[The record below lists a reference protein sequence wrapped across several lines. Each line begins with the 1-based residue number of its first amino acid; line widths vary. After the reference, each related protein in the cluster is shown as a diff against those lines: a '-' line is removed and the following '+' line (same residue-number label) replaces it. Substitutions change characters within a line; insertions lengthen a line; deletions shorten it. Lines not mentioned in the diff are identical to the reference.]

1 MFTRI
6 KKLSEKEFNDT
17 FTPPMRF
24 FEENEEASGI
34 NLKKYVQKI
43 IRKEKLDTTLK
54 DIEIHYVYHTPDEK
68 YEHILFNY
76 GIKELYMIIINDLE
90 SRKILGYH
98 ILDLIE
104 KYDLGKSN

>member
-1 MFTRI
+1 MFTII
-6 KKLSEKEFNDT
+6 KKLSNKEFQHT

-24 FEENEEASGI
+24 LEEDEESSGI
-34 NLKKYVQKI
+34 SLKKYVQKI

-68 YEHILFNY
+68 YEHILLNY
-76 GIKELYMIIINDLE
+76 GIKELYMVIVNNLE
-90 SRKILGYH
+90 SRKTLGYH